1 MSPRRLVPTGVA
13 LSLLLTLAVALPATG
28 VAAPATGTCFGPPA
42 PGTTLIFG
50 TDGKDNLVGTDGP
63 DMIVAGDGND
73 TIDGKGGADK
83 ICAGDG
89 DEGQRADDQFDDDVV
104 QGGDGDDQINGGFG
118 NDLIFGQGGG
128 DELLG
133 DDGEETGDIST
144 ADKIDGGDG
153 DDLLRGGGD
162 QDILRGQN
170 GADQIEAQDRNR
182 AFIDVVIGGSDRDE
196 CNADEEDDVSECEDG
211 SGRNLTSDDDLSP
224 NNFFGTSV
232 SARRPSSSQGGSSPD
247 PGPNRNFFFSTSRG
261 LYPFCLPDPPL
272 VGKRGISAFRLG
284 ERTVR
289 SVLRPLVL
297 PLSARRGRYVYCN
310 EGGGQTYLLSARGK
324 VRLLATN
331 AETRRTRGIAP
342 GDRLSTLR
350 RKYKDAER
358 IGAGLY
364 RGGSASPVFFGIGG
378 GRVSFVGVSPRGL
391 LTNPADLARAIRL
404 LRPGQP

>member
-1 MSPRRLVPTGVA
+1 MSLFRGALLFALLGV
-13 LSLLLTLAVALPATG
+13 LGVLASAPAA
-28 VAAPATGTCFGPPA
+28 VAAPMLGELCLGEPATV
-42 PGTTLIFG
+42 
-50 TDGKDNLVGTDGP
+50 VGTDGRET
-63 DMIVAGDGND
+63 INGTGNREVIIAGDGND
-73 TIDGKGGADK
+73 TINGNGGEDV
-83 ICAGDG
+83 ICAGDS
-89 DEGQRADDQFDDDVV
+89 DTQRENDQFDDDIVR
-104 QGGDGDDQINGGFG
+104 GGEDRDRINGGFG
-118 NDLIFGQGGG
+118 NDLIDGRGGN

-133 DDGEETGDIST
+133 DDGTEPSGFVST

-170 GADQIEAQDRNR
+170 GADQIEAQAGSQ
-182 AFIDVVIGGSDRDE
+182 AFIDVVIGGSDRDK
-196 CNADEEDDVSECEDG
+196 CNADDDDDVSECEDG
-211 SGRNLTSDDDLSP
+211 SGQNLTSDDDLSP

>member
-1 MSPRRLVPTGVA
+1 VSLFRGALLFALLGVLGVLASAPTA
-13 LSLLLTLAVALPATG
+13 
-28 VAAPATGTCFGPPA
+28 VAAPMLGELCLGEPATV
-42 PGTTLIFG
+42 
-50 TDGKDNLVGTDGP
+50 VGTDGRET
-63 DMIVAGDGND
+63 INGTGNREVIIAGDGND
-73 TIDGKGGADK
+73 TINGNGGEDV
-83 ICAGDG
+83 ICAGDS
-89 DEGQRADDQFDDDVV
+89 DTQRENDQFDDDIVR
-104 QGGDGDDQINGGFG
+104 GGEDRDRINGGFG
-118 NDLIFGQGGG
+118 NDLIDGRGGN

-133 DDGEETGDIST
+133 DDGTEPSGFVST

-170 GADQIEAQDRNR
+170 GADQIEAQDGNR

-211 SGRNLTSDDDLSP
+211 ENLRNLSSDDDLSP
-224 NNFFGTSV
+224 NNFFGSSV
-232 SARRPSSSQGGSSPD
+232 SAQRPSSSQGGSSPD
-247 PGPNRNFFFSTSRG
+247 PGPDRNFFFSTSRG

-342 GDRLSTLR
+342 GDRLSSLR

-358 IGAGLY
+358 IGPGLY